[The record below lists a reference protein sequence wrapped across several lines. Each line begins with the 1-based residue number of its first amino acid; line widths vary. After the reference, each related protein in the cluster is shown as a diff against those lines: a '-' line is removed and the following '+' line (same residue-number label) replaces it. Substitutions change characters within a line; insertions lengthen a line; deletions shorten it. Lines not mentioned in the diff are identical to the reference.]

1 MKPPVPPALKP
12 APSVAGVSATPTPDL
27 VSCEAPTS
35 LLSAPSA
42 LVAEPGPPAPVAGPA
57 PSAPG
62 LPAVPVNH
70 AAPPA
75 VADPGVAP
83 LVPELPTALPA
94 AVVPVAPNVAIISS
108 PMVVSATTGGQVPTV
123 APAEAD
129 QVAPV
134 AVPEGQQL
142 GSPFP
147 GQLSSRPHS
156 PALREERESLPRRRD
171 SPRRNCLQANWHAQ
185 RGGRGG
191 WAGCHGYDSSAAY
204 VQPISLADVQRVVS
218 EVMGEERAVQ
228 RVVSE
233 VMGEE
238 RAVQRLALAPAA
250 PPLAV
255 HPMAAAPPRQAVA
268 PVPLVVA
275 PAPPVPAASAAAR
288 DRHLRLFTRLCC
300 LLILLPRLHS
310 MHRSSRTLPGPPR
323 TAEVPEATLAQLWR
337 LYEGLCAVHLIQ
349 VYGHAALFQGNS
361 LDGGP
366 QDECLD
372 AADRLAELLAPMLAA
387 PAQGVIAGVGQLGT
401 AVCRLKRVLR
411 TGTGD
416 EVIGASAAVVRE
428 LHRSPTGLLAVLD
441 ADQF

>member
-288 DRHLRLFTRLCC
+288 DRHLRLLWVPQVAGLEFV
-300 LLILLPRLHS
+300 
-310 MHRSSRTLPGPPR
+310 
-323 TAEVPEATLAQLWR
+323 TAV
-337 LYEGLCAVHLIQ
+337 GGV